1 MKRLVVYYS
10 YGGHTKMI
18 VDMVTAKKE
27 CDVLKIEPMVA
38 YSEDYDYLVNEYQ
51 DNANT
56 DRNDPIKKIS
66 IDLKQYDEIILGSPV
81 WWYSIVPV
89 VRTFLKEYDLSNK
102 VIIPFATNAGWLGK
116 TFKEIKKLCPNST
129 IKDEMNIVFTED
141 HLENKLVTSQKEI
154 DKWIERL

>member
-51 DNANT
+51 DNA
-56 DRNDPIKKIS
+56 
-66 IDLKQYDEIILGSPV
+66 
-81 WWYSIVPV
+81 V
-89 VRTFLKEYDLSNK
+89 VRQ
-102 VIIPFATNAGWLGK
+102 IK
-116 TFKEIKKLCPNST
+116 TDKYIQ
-129 IKDEMNIVFTED
+129 IV
-141 HLENKLVTSQKEI
+141 
-154 DKWIERL
+154 